1 VACDTL
7 PPHSRANRQ
16 LRFTLFVTG
25 SIMQYTA
32 LYKIDSYAFSLNDST
47 STKSDRGFYK
57 LLYTFLEQFLTL
69 MLLLHVHVSSLLQT

>member
-1 VACDTL
+1 
-7 PPHSRANRQ
+7 
-16 LRFTLFVTG
+16 
-25 SIMQYTA
+25 MQYTA

-47 STKSDRGFYK
+47 STKSERGFYK